1 MMDEKGGDPMKKAL
15 IAMSG
20 GVDSSVAAACMVEA
34 GYECL
39 GVTMRL
45 HDYGASCGAVT
56 EANDAAKVA
65 EQLGFS
71 FEILDCRSEFEN
83 QVIQRFISA
92 YEKGDTPNPCIEC
105 NRYMKFSHL
114 DAYAKENGCDVV
126 VTGHYARVEYDET
139 SGKYQLKK
147 AKNLAKDQS
156 YVLYFLTQEQLARI
170 RFPLGEMPDKDSV
183 RARAAA
189 YGFASA
195 DKKDSQ
201 DICFVPDGKYADF
214 IRRHTG
220 REYPAGDFVDAEG
233 RVLGQHKGLIGYT
246 IGQRKGLGLAL
257 PAPLYVRRKNRADNT
272 LLLTPE
278 SELYTDTLI
287 ACDVNWVAGEIPA
300 APIRVTAKIRYSA
313 KEAPATVTP
322 LPEGRMQVVFDT
334 PQRAITEGQAVVLYD
349 GDAVVGGGRICEV

>member
-1 MMDEKGGDPMKKAL
+1 MKKAL

-34 GYECL
+34 GYDCL

-45 HDYGASCGAVT
+45 HDYGTACGAVT

-65 EQLGFS
+65 EQLGFP
-71 FEILDCRSEFEN
+71 FAILDCRCEFEN
-83 QVIQRFISA
+83 QVIKRFVSA

-114 DAYAKENGCDVV
+114 DEYAKEKGCDTV
-126 VTGHYARVEYDET
+126 VTGHYARVEYDEK

-156 YVLYFLTQEQLARI
+156 YVLYFLTQEQLERI
-170 RFPLGEMPDKDSV
+170 RFPLGEMPDKDTV
-183 RARAAA
+183 RARAAE

-195 DKKDSQ
+195 EKKDSQ

-220 REYPAGDFVDAEG
+220 REYPPGDFVDAEG

-257 PAPLYVRRKNRADNT
+257 PAPLYVRRKNRTDNT

-278 SELYTDTLI
+278 SELYTDTFT
-287 ACDVNWVAGEIPA
+287 ACEVNWVAGEIPDG
-300 APIRVTAKIRYSA
+300 PIRVTAKTRYSA
-313 KEAPATVTP
+313 KEAPCTVTP

-349 GDAVVGGGRICEV
+349 GDCVVGGGRICEV